1 MVFAAA
7 NCLKLNATL
16 KPIWQGD
23 EDGYDDEDG
32 YEDCKGDVLGDCFY
46 AQLRDIGEEDFA
58 SELHTHMKGKLGM
71 KDVIWCTGDRRAWSQ
86 DHAIATYG
94 NEPAT
99 QIVYSAAAITI
110 EVPPWSKCAVSQQA

>member
-7 NCLKLNATL
+7 KHLKLNATL

-23 EDGYDDEDG
+23 EDGYDEDN
-32 YEDCKGDVLGDCFY
+32 EGDVLGDWFY
-46 AQLRDIGEEDFA
+46 AQMDDIGEEDFA
-58 SELHTHMKGKLGM
+58 REIHTQMQGELVM
-71 KDVIWCTGDRRAWSQ
+71 KDVTWCTGDRRAWSQ

-99 QIVYSAAAITI
+99 QVVYSAAAITV
-110 EVPPWSKCAVSQQA
+110 EVPPWSKRASS